1 MSKILIYPNKI
12 LRKKTKEIVK
22 IDEQLIK
29 EIDLLSK
36 ELAGAENG
44 AGLAA
49 PQIGISKRFFGI
61 KDGEKKVKVFI
72 NPKIK
77 AASGERVYPMMVKEK
92 SVDTKSSTETMEDF
106 LEGCLSFPDFFGTVK
121 RWLKIKVEWMEL
133 IDKKFVPKVQELT
146 GFEAIVWQHE
156 SDHLEG
162 KLFVDYIK
170 LEGGKFYKWVGEKM
184 VEWDVNKVI

>member
-1 MSKILIYPNKI
+1 MSKILTYPNKI
-12 LRKKTKEIVK
+12 LREKTKNIEKVDKKLISELEI
-22 IDEQLIK
+22 LIK
-29 EIDLLSK
+29 QL
-36 ELAGAENG
+36 ELAENG

-61 KDGEKKVKVFI
+61 KDHNKKVTVFI
-72 NPKIK
+72 NPKVK
-77 AASGERVYPMMVKEK
+77 ETFGERIYPKIIDEKEK
-92 SVDTKSSTETMEDF
+92 DQDF

-121 RWLKIKVEWMEL
+121 RWLKISVEWSEL
-133 IDKKFVPKVQELT
+133 IDGKLVSKMKQLA

-170 LEGGKFYKWVGEKM
+170 KEGGKFYKSVGNEM
-184 VEWDVNKVI
+184 IEWDINKILK